1 MFLEGR
7 IFLTI
12 FKVNQNR
19 TRVTM
24 QRNLTVNEVAK
35 IAGCHRNTVLRYER
49 EGYIKPMRDL
59 NNFRRYSRQDAA
71 KLRDLLTIRNPAK

>member
-1 MFLEGR
+1 
-7 IFLTI
+7 
-12 FKVNQNR
+12 
-19 TRVTM
+19 M